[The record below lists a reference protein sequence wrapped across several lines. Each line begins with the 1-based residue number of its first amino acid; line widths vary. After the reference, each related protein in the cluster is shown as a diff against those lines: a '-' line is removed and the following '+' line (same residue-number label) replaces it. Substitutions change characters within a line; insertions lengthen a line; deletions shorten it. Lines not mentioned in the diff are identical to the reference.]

1 MKRLVTALLAPTA
14 ALTFALT
21 ATTMFSACPP
31 TADGPAVE
39 TIAFDRT
46 GLLTGV
52 VDKALLPRFDVFIDK
67 ANALV
72 AATTAH
78 AATPTDEAT
87 LTAARTAWA
96 EAMAAW
102 QSLEILQLGP
112 MAASGTRVGAE
123 GLRDGIYSWP
133 VSSACGV
140 DQNVVDNEFDGA
152 GWAAGQLV
160 NVTGLAAIE
169 ATLFSDDDDNACP
182 GSATINTDGSWN
194 ALSEAQVHARRAGLA
209 KVLAADVVTRAE
221 ALKAKMVTYGE
232 QLKTAGDGSTLFATA
247 QAGVDEVY
255 AALFYI
261 ELKVKDRKLGAPAG
275 LTLDCP
281 ASACPELLE
290 SPLSKTSKDHVL
302 VNLHALKEVYEG
314 VDGAPGFDDFL
325 AAADAQELSAEIV
338 GEIDAAIAGVEAYA
352 GTFEEHVVADPAK
365 VAALYELVKTFADDF
380 KADLASTLA
389 VRVPAEGAGDND

>member
-1 MKRLVTALLAPTA
+1 A
-14 ALTFALT
+14 
-21 ATTMFSACPP
+21 
-31 TADGPAVE
+31 
-39 TIAFDRT
+39 
-46 GLLTGV
+46 
-52 VDKALLPRFDVFIDK
+52 
-67 ANALV
+67 
-72 AATTAH
+72 
-78 AATPTDEAT
+78 
-87 LTAARTAWA
+87 
-96 EAMAAW
+96 
-102 QSLEILQLGP
+102 
-112 MAASGTRVGAE
+112 
-123 GLRDGIYSWP
+123 
-133 VSSACGV
+133 
-140 DQNVVDNEFDGA
+140 
-152 GWAAGQLV
+152 
-160 NVTGLAAIE
+160 
-169 ATLFSDDDDNACP
+169 
-182 GSATINTDGSWN
+182 
-194 ALSEAQVHARRAGLA
+194 
-209 KVLAADVVTRAE
+209 RAE